1 MGWSLEGQPWGSPQ
15 PINDPTIKNLMAY
28 YYAFTSGTFTD
39 EAKALGATQWDAGM
53 AGDMN
58 AWVQAVIWRYKT
70 GNFSDPIT
78 ACAEEMMYAYNNIGG
93 FNYTS
98 IDDTVDGSS
107 FRSRVQ
113 YNLDMGAQGMWGN
126 CEVYQYSYA
135 GSDTSYQ
142 QANNVQ
148 AIIIGEL
155 TVPE

>member
-1 MGWSLEGQPWGSPQ
+1 
-15 PINDPTIKNLMAY
+15 
-28 YYAFTSGTFTD
+28 
-39 EAKALGATQWDAGM
+39 
-53 AGDMN
+53 
-58 AWVQAVIWRYKT
+58 
-70 GNFSDPIT
+70 
-78 ACAEEMMYAYNNIGG
+78 MYAYNNIGG